1 MKKILFLV
9 TLFCGTTNALL
20 TAQQQDSLV
29 LAKIF
34 KEALTKGKAY
44 AMLDSLVN
52 GIGGRL
58 SGSPQAQKAVE
69 WGFRTMKSLGFDSV
83 WLQPVMVPHWV
94 RGAKEQCQLTVL
106 KKGQFIQEK
115 LNICALGG
123 SVGTGSS
130 GIRGQLIMVD
140 SVSDLKKLGRSQ
152 IQGKIVF
159 FNRPMDESQ
168 IATFSAYGGAVD
180 QRWAGP
186 SIAASYGAIGTIC
199 RSMEVG
205 LSRYPHTGSMRY
217 IDSLPKIPCNAIATY
232 DAEELSKLYKQ
243 HPDLELYMFS
253 DCKTLDEEL
262 SYNVVGEI
270 KGTIWP
276 QEIIVFGGHLDS
288 WDNGKGAHDDGAG
301 CVQSIEVL
309 RLFKSLGLKP
319 LRTIRAVLFMNEE
332 NGLRGGKK
340 YASLALQ
347 NGEKHIAAIE
357 SDQGGFTP
365 RGFGMT
371 TGDPEKYKKFVS
383 WSSLF
388 HPYHIYEFL
397 PQGGGA
403 DIGPLAEQGVPQLD
417 YKPDSQRYFDFHHT
431 EIDDMKGVN
440 KRELHMGAAAMTALI
455 YLISQH
461 GL

>member
-1 MKKILFLV
+1 MIVL
-9 TLFCGTTNALL
+9 NAL
-20 TAQQQDSLV
+20 AGENRDSLIIS
-29 LAKIF
+29 KIF
-34 KEALTKGKAY
+34 REALTKGKAY
-44 AMLDSLVN
+44 TMLDSLVN
-52 GIGGRL
+52 GVGGRL

-69 WGFRTMKSLGFDSV
+69 WGFRTMKSMGFDSV

-94 RGAKEQCQLTVL
+94 RGAKEQCMVTVS
-106 KKGQFIQEK
+106 KKGHFIQEK

-123 SVGTGSS
+123 SVGTGPS
-130 GIRGQLIMVD
+130 GIRGRVIMVD
-140 SVSDLKKLGRSQ
+140 SVSDLKKLGREN

-159 FNRPMDESQ
+159 FNRPMDEAQ
-168 IATFSAYGGAVD
+168 IGTFTAYGGAVD

-186 SIAASYGAIGTIC
+186 SIAASYGAIGTLC

-205 LSRYPHTGSMRY
+205 ISRHPHTGSMRY
-217 IDSLPKIPCNAIATY
+217 TDSLPKVPCNAIATY
-232 DAEELSKLYKQ
+232 DAEELAKLLNL

-253 DCKTLDEEL
+253 DCQTLPDEP
-262 SYNVVGEI
+262 SFNVVGEI
-270 KGTIWP
+270 KGSAYP
-276 QEIIVFGGHLDS
+276 NEIIVFGGHLDS

-309 RLFKSLGLKP
+309 RIFKSLGIRP
-319 LRTIRAVLFMNEE
+319 ERTIRAVLFMNEE

-340 YASLALQ
+340 YAELAKL
-347 NGEKHIAAIE
+347 NGEKHIAAME
-357 SDQGGFTP
+357 SDEGGFTP

-371 TGDPEKYKKFVS
+371 TTDSLKYKKFAA
-383 WSSLF
+383 WAGLF

-397 PQGGGA
+397 PRGGGA

-417 YKPDSQRYFDFHHT
+417 YKPDSQRYFDYHHT

-440 KRELHMGAAAMTALI
+440 KRELHMGAAAMAALV
-455 YLISQH
+455 YLISAH